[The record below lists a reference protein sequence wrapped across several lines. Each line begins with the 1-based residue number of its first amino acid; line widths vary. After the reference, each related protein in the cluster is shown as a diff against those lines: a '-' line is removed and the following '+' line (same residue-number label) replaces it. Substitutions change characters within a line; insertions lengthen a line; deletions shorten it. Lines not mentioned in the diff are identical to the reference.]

1 MVINDV
7 IMSKFDRKQKK
18 RILKVPLQII
28 IYIWNLHKITWLNF
42 EWKQRGMLMNAK
54 LLYWW
59 KYNDKNGYGIY

>member
-1 MVINDV
+1 MVISDV

-18 RILKVPLQII
+18 RILKFPLQII

-42 EWKQRGMLMNAK
+42 AWKQRGMLMNAK